1 MENGIRKLES
11 REDFKKVYQV
21 FTEEPY
27 NEEYT
32 DEELDEIYDEYMEKG
47 FMYGAYING
56 ECSGLIAIERGVKK
70 DQPVNYDENSTAYLA
85 DVAVL
90 RKFRNTGLGTQLM
103 IYGVMAAKEQGFKT
117 MYMRTLE
124 KGKSMSYG
132 IAERLGFSQVPN
144 TYQIVDRERTVEDMD
159 TKAVNIFLDIDLENL
174 DREKIKATMDIAK
187 KGIARKLSREAKKDE
202 KGNTER

>member
-1 MENGIRKLES
+1 MKNGIRKLES

-32 DEELDEIYDEYMEKG
+32 EEELDEIYDEYMEKG
-47 FMYGAYING
+47 FMYGAYIND

-70 DQPVNYDENSTAYLA
+70 DQPVSYDEESTAYLA

-103 IYGVMAAKEQGFKT
+103 IYGVMAAKQEGFKT

-187 KGIARKLSREAKKDE
+187 KGIERKLKRIENKKE
-202 KGNTER
+202 KEGEEK